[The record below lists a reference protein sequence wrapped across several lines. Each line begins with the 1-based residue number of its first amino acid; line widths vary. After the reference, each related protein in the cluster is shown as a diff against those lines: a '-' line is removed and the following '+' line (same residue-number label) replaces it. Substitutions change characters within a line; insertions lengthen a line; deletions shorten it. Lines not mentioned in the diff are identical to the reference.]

1 MKANF
6 YSKIDL
12 LAAGESLKS
21 GGIVVNELLEPIRRS
36 LQVRGNDETIDLKT
50 LIMNIAGAQV
60 SCVGINLDY
69 SL

>member
-6 YSKIDL
+6 YIKIDL

-21 GGIVVNELLEPIRRS
+21 EGIVVNELLEPIRRS

-50 LIMNIAGAQV
+50 LIMNIAGAHV